1 MHSLEQ
7 TMVAGAEAAKI
18 GILCWETGQVPRGLQ
33 QLETLRGNSTNPAS
47 YDYPVRLHPVR
58 GANVH
63 TILENPDRA
72 VLATMIADTR
82 TMVSEGIKAITTSCG
97 FNAIFQRELARAAGV
112 PVLTSSLLQVPFVRL
127 LYGPESE
134 ICIITA
140 NAGALGPAHLSSAGI
155 ANRDG
160 LHVLGLEQCA
170 EWNRMFAEP
179 DAGIDLDL
187 IEREVLGTAL
197 LALEA
202 HPGIR
207 AFVLECTDL
216 PPYSE
221 AIRRQSGLPVFDF
234 ITMVNYLHSAI

>member
-1 MHSLEQ
+1 MPAVS
-7 TMVAGAEAAKI
+7 EAAKI
-18 GILCWETGQVPRGLQ
+18 GVLCWETGQVPRGLL
-33 QLETLRGNSTNPAS
+33 QLEALPGNSTNPAS
-47 YDYPVRLHPVR
+47 YGYPVRFHPVR

-63 TILENPDRA
+63 TILENPDQT
-72 VLATMIADTR
+72 VLATMIADTV

-127 LYGPESE
+127 LHGPQSE
-134 ICIITA
+134 IGIITA
-140 NAGALGPAHLSSAGI
+140 NAGALGPQHLAAAGI
-155 ANRDG
+155 ASMDG
-160 LHVLGLEQCA
+160 MHILGLEQCP

-179 DAGIDLDL
+179 KADIGLEA
-187 IEREVLGTAL
+187 IEQEVLGTARR
-197 LALEA
+197 ALEQ